1 MRSDQVNVIR
11 TIRGDRSEIGKKKC
25 EEIQNKLRNYGS
37 SVHLSSELVLPPTN
51 AAVISGFLLVPVKA
65 NA

>member
-1 MRSDQVNVIR
+1 MWSKGFLSLNEKWS
-11 TIRGDRSEIGKKKC
+11 SEIGKRC

-51 AAVISGFLLVPVKA
+51 AAVITGFLLVPVKA

>member
-1 MRSDQVNVIR
+1 MRRDQVNVIR
-11 TIRGDRSEIGKKKC
+11 TIRGDRSEIGKKC

-51 AAVISGFLLVPVKA
+51 AAVITGFLLVPVKA